1 MLSCDSAFAKN
12 QPQRATMCPIFAPH
26 QRIRYPIHDGFH
38 LDFATTTEKLI
49 CPDCTAKPLDLGQ
62 KPPLVPGTTSA
73 GTNSLYQ
80 NPVLQ

>member
-26 QRIRYPIHDGFH
+26 QWIRYPIHDGFH

-49 CPDCTAKPLDLGQ
+49 CPDWTASPLDLGQ
-62 KPPLVPGTTSA
+62 KPSLVPGTTSA